1 MEEYV
6 TTAEPQQ
13 RRVVHRIAARR
24 RIAARICAQSGVGY
38 RYMLMKFILLLKG
51 SQAIARVASSWA
63 PPPSSR
69 APERLAPA
77 RQAIAGVL
85 YAIIGMGK
93 LLLS

>member
-1 MEEYV
+1 
-6 TTAEPQQ
+6 
-13 RRVVHRIAARR
+13 
-24 RIAARICAQSGVGY
+24 
-38 RYMLMKFILLLKG
+38 MLMKFILLLKG

-69 APERLAPA
+69 APEHLAPA